1 MVPKFQDKK
10 GNGSDETVPE
20 ALIHS
25 VQGRLN
31 TSQGSIK
38 GTC

>member
-1 MVPKFQDKK
+1 MGQASMVPKFQDKK

-25 VQGRLN
+25 VRGH
-31 TSQGSIK
+31 
-38 GTC
+38 